1 MKLIIIIVVVLL
13 LLAGGGAAVWFL
25 VLDDPNETAQE
36 EPAMPVDPIY
46 VEMETLSVHVIRGGG
61 VQKYI
66 VLEITL
72 EMRDLGAKAL
82 AENKMP
88 KLRDVYNSALNDYFT
103 NLPSLKSGVK
113 VSSIKRRLISHSEKA
128 LGKGAVT
135 DVLVQ
140 SVFERDHK
148 STN

>member
-1 MKLIIIIVVVLL
+1 MKIIIIIVVVLVL
-13 LLAGGGAAVWFL
+13 LGGGGAAVWFL
-25 VLDDPNETAQE
+25 VLDDSSKTAQE
-36 EPAMPVDPIY
+36 EPAMPVDPIFL
-46 VEMETLSVHVIRGGG
+46 EMETLSVHIIRGGG

-72 EMRDLGAKAL
+72 EMRDPDAKAL

-88 KLRDVYNSALNDYFT
+88 KLRDVYISALNDYFT

-113 VSSIKRRLISHSEKA
+113 VSNIKRRLITHSEKA

-135 DVLVQ
+135 DVLLQ

-148 STN
+148 ATN

>member
-1 MKLIIIIVVVLL
+1 M
-13 LLAGGGAAVWFL
+13 
-25 VLDDPNETAQE
+25 
-36 EPAMPVDPIY
+36 
-46 VEMETLSVHVIRGGG
+46 
-61 VQKYI
+61 
-66 VLEITL
+66 
-72 EMRDLGAKAL
+72 
-82 AENKMP
+82 
-88 KLRDVYNSALNDYFT
+88 NDYFT

-113 VSSIKRRLISHSEKA
+113 VSSIKRRLISRSEKA